1 MFQISEYTTT
11 KVIETPPSDTMLML
25 SNDGRRRARIMI
37 SHTYFDLKLL
47 HAAWKEIALG
57 YPLSA
62 NIADLWSTCMKVL
75 ERDPVEILARDVAS
89 YILELHAREDE

>member
-1 MFQISEYTTT
+1 M
-11 KVIETPPSDTMLML
+11 KVIETSPRSAMLMI
-25 SNDGRRRARIMI
+25 SNDGRRRARIM
-37 SHTYFDLKLL
+37 SPHTYFDLKLL

-89 YILELHAREDE
+89 HILELRATEDE